1 MSNMNSYT
9 RKRMRPLLIKR
20 DGPYCNDCGKR
31 GSFSKKGKYP
41 LPLLIDHIDNNN
53 DNNDLDN
60 LQLLCRSCNSLKN
73 PRGKYAKPAKQ
84 PRDKGDM
91 PYVMRR
97 SIAIG
102 KIATEWMK
110 KTIDDDT
117 RLLKEEVVQR
127 LAFVCDASVITT
139 DRWIRKAVVNEEPEC
154 PYCTFMDD
162 DENVWIERKKAL

>member
-1 MSNMNSYT
+1 
-9 RKRMRPLLIKR
+9 MRCR
-20 DGPYCNDCGKR
+20 RCN
-31 GSFSKKGKYP
+31 KKGVFIKKKESD
-41 LPLLIDHIDNNN
+41 LLLLIDHIDNDN

-60 LQLLCRSCNSLKN
+60 LQLLCRSCNGLKN
-73 PRGKYAKPAKQ
+73 PRGKYASPAKQ
-84 PRDKGDM
+84 PRDKGEISFM
-91 PYVMRR
+91 MRK
-97 SIAIG
+97 SLTIG
-102 KIATEWMK
+102 RIATEWMK
-110 KTIDDDT
+110 KTIVDDT